1 MTRDKQLKLIRKC
14 LTDLGVEQERLV
26 DCSTIVGIKEDYQ
39 NSFLGAEID
48 TIFYCEESDNAIDSN
63 KKEIPRYNGFYCVE
77 YPECHVY
84 FNASPYMQ
92 LFVDKH
98 HTSPHPCDIPTIH
111 HFPQQ

>member
-14 LTDLGVEQERLV
+14 LTDLGIERERLV

-77 YPECHVY
+77 YEEYHVY
-84 FNASPYMQ
+84 FNASPHMQ
-92 LFVDKH
+92 QFIDKHYTSH
-98 HTSPHPCDIPTIH
+98 HTSSIKTIH
-111 HFPQQ
+111 KFPE